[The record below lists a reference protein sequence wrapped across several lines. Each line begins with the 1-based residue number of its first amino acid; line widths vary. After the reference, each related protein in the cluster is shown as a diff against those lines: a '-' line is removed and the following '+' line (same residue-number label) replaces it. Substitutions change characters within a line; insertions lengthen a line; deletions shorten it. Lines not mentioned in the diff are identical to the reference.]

1 MSEATTRR
9 APRRTRTYLSIDYDK
24 REHAKRHGGLWDKTR
39 QKWYVLGDVPA
50 ELLNYV
56 DAAASAAGA
65 LADLKRTDAP
75 RATPVLR
82 TPPSSDRQT
91 DLFVHGLYDVS
102 TKDAQSVMDVAV
114 FRLSKK
120 DKRAGE
126 VIRHELPDGYVE
138 VSSGPAGMASVWD
151 YDIVLMAV
159 SHLADAMNQY
169 RAGKGSGM
177 PSRMFRPHASDIL
190 KFCRRGDGGKQ
201 ASMLEGA
208 LDRLKTTNVKIVRS
222 TTLEDGE
229 PGRSAESQGLI
240 SDYRIVSSTS
250 SGRIGVLEIEIPRW
264 IYAEVTRSEKPGILT
279 VSDDYFLIE
288 PGIGRFLYR
297 LARRAAGTSQAKW
310 SFRLIYERSAS
321 TGTLKKFTENLRK
334 LIAEDCLP
342 EYSMAEEAGKEGP
355 LLVMTYRTAPKQV
368 GP

>member
-1 MSEATTRR
+1 MSEATTR

-24 REHAKRHGGLWDKTR
+24 REHAKRHGGLWDKVR
-39 QKWYVLGDVPA
+39 LKWYVLGDVPA

-56 DAAASAAGA
+56 DATASAAGA
-65 LADLKRTDAP
+65 LADLKRSGAP

-82 TPPSSDRQT
+82 TPPDSDRQT
-91 DLFVHGLYDVS
+91 DLFVHGLYDIS
-102 TKDAQSVMDVAV
+102 ARDAQSVMDVAV

-126 VIRHELPDGYVE
+126 VIRHALPDGYVE

-159 SHLADAMNQY
+159 SHLADAMNRY
-169 RAGKGSGM
+169 RAGKGDM
-177 PSRMFRPHASDIL
+177 PSRKFRPHANEIL

-201 ASMLEGA
+201 AALLEGA

-222 TTLEDGE
+222 KALEHGE
-229 PGRSAESQGLI
+229 TARAVDSQGLI
-240 SDYRIVSSTS
+240 GEYRIVSYTS
-250 SGRIGVLEIEIPRW
+250 SGRIGELEIEIPSW
-264 IYAEVTRSEKPGILT
+264 IYTEVTRSEKPGILT

-310 SFRLIYERSAS
+310 SFRLVYERSAS

-342 EYSMAEEAGKEGP
+342 EYSMVEEAGKEGP